1 LLWILLSIWAW
12 HAEDFA
18 VTIVVGTTV
27 GAATFAVTIVG
38 AATIAVTIVGT
49 TVAATFAVTIVG
61 TTVAPLHLLFTAEW
75 DIPRRI
81 DSGPRRHCI
90 TISPVSAN
98 KNKKRPRIGV
108 AVAGSDF
115 ER

>member
-1 LLWILLSIWAW
+1 LLWILLSAWAW
-12 HAEDFA
+12 HAKDFT
-18 VTIVVGTTV
+18 VTIV

-38 AATIAVTIVGT
+38 T
-49 TVAATFAVTIVG
+49 ATFAVTIVG
-61 TTVAPLHLLFTAEW
+61 TTGAATFAVTTVGTTEAPLFSLFTAEL
-75 DIPRRI
+75 DMPRRI

-98 KNKKRPRIGV
+98 ENKKRPRIGV